1 MDADRGADRGRFRD
15 SRRVGYLRLII
26 PAKKMISAPARRI
39 AKDRATIRALVE
51 PRSSRHGSGLS
62 VRPGVVPVHL
72 FVGVIERPDFRV
84 AEQPG
89 DLLDRHPVIRQ
100 VTSGKA
106 LS

>member
-26 PAKKMISAPARRI
+26 PAKNLISVYPGEVSVVLSRCRVSCSPG
-39 AKDRATIRALVE
+39 RC
-51 PRSSRHGSGLS
+51 SSPPL
-62 VRPGVVPVHL
+62 
-72 FVGVIERPDFRV
+72 VGVIERPDFRI